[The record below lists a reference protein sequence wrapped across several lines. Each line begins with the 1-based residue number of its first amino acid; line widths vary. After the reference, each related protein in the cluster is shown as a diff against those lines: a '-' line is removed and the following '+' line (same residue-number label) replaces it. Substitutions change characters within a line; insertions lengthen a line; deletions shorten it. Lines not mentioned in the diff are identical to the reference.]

1 MGSAARRRPE
11 IEPAELDP
19 GVRGLIARLLGQS
32 DHELGRI
39 ALLAKQ
45 PIEDKSA
52 EETAC
57 SKRPEAQA
65 PIDRAA
71 QHSRRPPVA
80 SDTHPPQVRG
90 EDRELGRSQRS
101 TYS

>member
-19 GVRGLIARLLGQS
+19 GVRGLIARLLRQP
-32 DHELGRI
+32 DYELGRI
-39 ALLAKQ
+39 PLLAKQ
-45 PIEDKSA
+45 PIENEGA
-52 EETAC
+52 EETVG

-71 QHSRRPPVA
+71 QHSRRPPVD
-80 SDTHPPQVRG
+80 SDTHLPQVRG
-90 EDRELGRSQRS
+90 EDGKRGRSQRS
-101 TYS
+101 AYS